1 MLNCSLENFKIIKAI
16 GDGSCMFHA
25 ILQAFNKTYNS
36 LDYNGKIHMVKE
48 FRKDLSDVLT
58 ENINGKTIYDNL
70 SRGQLKE
77 ISKSYSPVS
86 LKNMKKDLKGNTW
99 GDYRFLE
106 LLSEILELNIFIV
119 DHNTKKLYET
129 GDSEL
134 LYKKNRD
141 YIILLNTNNI
151 HFLLLTSTNLIYHYH
166 NYILNNHISTLFTY
180 KLILLP

>member
-1 MLNCSLENFKIIKAI
+1 MFNVLENFKIIKAI

-36 LDYNGKIHMVKE
+36 LDYKEKIYMVKE

-58 ENINGKTIYDNL
+58 EKINGKTIYDNL

-77 ISKSYSPVS
+77 ISKNYSPVS
-86 LKNMKKDLKGNTW
+86 LKNMKKDLKGNKW

-119 DHNTKKLYET
+119 DDNMGNIESKIKLKYMNAKIKQPNIVHT
-129 GDSEL
+129 LPDSMRPLINL
-134 LYKKNRD
+134 LRYADSLNSVHLRKIKQKMLWIFF
-141 YIILLNTNNI
+141 IIT
-151 HFLLLTSTNLIYHYH
+151 
-166 NYILNNHISTLFTY
+166 
-180 KLILLP
+180 